1 MKNMSFFI
9 IILGCLSV
17 FILGGCADRGAILES
32 DYYVQIHGKAE
43 KNENKNNYVYNLEGY
58 NEKGKKK
65 MVSFFV
71 EKPYQEGDIV
81 RVPRS
86 YDGYTGEPEAIKSD
100 KLPEKI
106 KDRFNLEK

>member
-1 MKNMSFFI
+1 MSVFI

-17 FILGGCADRGAILES
+17 FVLGGCADRGAVLES

-106 KDRFNLEK
+106 KDRFNLEI

>member
-1 MKNMSFFI
+1 MSVFI

-17 FILGGCADRGAILES
+17 FVLGGCAERGAVLES

-106 KDRFNLEK
+106 KDRFNLEI